1 MSDIVKIAVKT
12 ALILVITAAILAIF
26 ANLHI
31 PSLDFTYF
39 SQGISRALA
48 IMYHWIPGAS
58 VIVPIAFTMLGIQ
71 VAILTFELAMIAVRW
86 IMKVNE

>member
-1 MSDIVKIAVKT
+1 MSDLVKIAVKT
-12 ALILVITAAILAIF
+12 ALIVVITTAILAIF
-26 ANLHI
+26 SQVHI

-39 SQGISRALA
+39 SAGISRALA

-58 VIVPIAFTMLGIQ
+58 VIVPIAFAMLGIN
-71 VAILTFELAMIAVRW
+71 VAILTFELTMIAVRW